1 MDLIE
6 KTLSKKTVYDGN
18 IFSVTN
24 EEVALPNGEHALRE
38 IVLHKGGVG
47 IIPITYDNKIV
58 MVKQFRN
65 GVKNITL
72 EIPAGK
78 LENNEDVLICAK
90 RELKEETGYTA
101 GEITKVIT
109 MYASPAYVSETD
121 YLFVAKDLVKG
132 ESAPDNDEFV
142 EILEI
147 PIETLKEMLFKNE
160 IKDSKTI
167 IAILIADKYK
177 Y

>member
-18 IFSVTN
+18 IFSVAK
-24 EEVALPNGEHALRE
+24 EEVELPNGDKAFRE

-47 IIPITYDNKIV
+47 IIPITYDNKLV
-58 MVKQFRN
+58 MVRQFRN
-65 GVKNITL
+65 GVKNLTL

-78 LENNEDVLICAK
+78 LEKDEDISLCAQ

-101 GEITKVIT
+101 GEITKAIT

-132 ESAPDNDEFV
+132 ESQPDKDEFV

-147 PIETLKEMLFKNE
+147 PIEKLKEMVFKNE